1 MTYGGRG
8 DGRSIYA
15 VEAERCQADFQG
27 RHPAGFETAKIT
39 VYPDGRIEA
48 SAAFAEAG
56 GTKPDSTNSWDE
68 VLR

>member
-1 MTYGGRG
+1 MAARPTPLKQNDAKR
-8 DGRSIYA
+8 IFKA
-15 VEAERCQADFQG
+15 AIQ
-27 RHPAGFETAKIT
+27 AGFETAKIV

-68 VLR
+68 VLK